1 MFNIHRLARATSN
14 SISISWSP
22 PKQQEIKVRN
32 YILGFGVGIPD
43 VETRILE
50 EKLRY
55 YEIKNL
61 ESNSEYVL
69 SLRARNSAGD
79 GEPAYYNIQTRDEDP
94 IDSGGYVLEVPVRL
108 RAITMSATSIVV
120 YWTDNSVSRAPHT
133 SNSRFYT
140 VRYNIVDSTRYKF
153 YNTTDMNCMI
163 DDLRPNTQYEFA
175 VKAVKGRRESPWS
188 MSEVNTTFSLSPVS
202 PPRDLAAQPDP
213 SNPQTVVLKWLPP
226 RNTNGQISGYLV
238 YYTTDSSNRDRDWSV
253 EPVNADTTLKIKN
266 LKPSTTYYFKVQTQ
280 NVNRAQ
286 QGTFSA
292 MISYKTGSLVSLS
305 GPINSNMNE
314 DLKMPTTRD
323 GMASLIFNEYLVYI
337 IAGVLIITLL
347 ISIKIVMILCRRKPQ
362 STPDGKH
369 NYNKGNSGNQP
380 PDLWIHHDQMELK
393 NVEKNPPSNDGASSS
408 GAMTLPR
415 TGHEYETEMSHTH
428 ITNSLDKRQYVP
440 GYMSK
445 SYSIDLSSQITI
457 ANKIPKPFDFFL
469 YSATSMNSTLDR
481 THYPRT
487 YNRMMMDAN
496 SSQQNLNQTQMTTI
510 PQTPEN
516 PYSYDSMPS
525 NYR

>member
-1 MFNIHRLARATSN
+1 MDFIFELFSARATSN

-43 VETRILE
+43 VETRILD
-50 EKLRY
+50 EKMRFF
-55 YEIKNL
+55 EIKEL

-69 SLRARNSAGD
+69 SLRARNLAGD

-94 IDSGGYVLEVPVRL
+94 IESGGYVLEVPVRL

-120 YWTDNSVSRAPHT
+120 YWTDNSVIRAPHT
-133 SNSRFYT
+133 STSRFYT
-140 VRYNIVDSTRYKF
+140 VRYNIVDATRYKYF
-153 YNTTDMNCMI
+153 NTTDMNCMI

-202 PPRDLAAQPDP
+202 PPRDLTAQPD
-213 SNPQTVVLKWLPP
+213 SLNPHTVILKWLPP
-226 RNTNGQISGYLV
+226 RNNNGQINGYMV
-238 YYTTDSSNRDRDWSV
+238 YYTTDSSSRDRDWSS
-253 EPVNADTTLKIKN
+253 EPVNTETSLKIKN
-266 LKPSTTYYFKVQTQ
+266 LKPNTMYYFKVQTQ

-292 MISYKTGSLVSLS
+292 MISYKTGNLVSLS
-305 GPINSNMNE
+305 SPTNTNMNE
-314 DLKMPTTRD
+314 DMRMPTND
-323 GMASLIFNEYLVYI
+323 GLASLIFNEYLIYI
-337 IAGVLIITLL
+337 IAGVMIVTLL
-347 ISIKIVMILCRRKPQ
+347 ISIKVAMILCRTKPQ

-393 NVEKNPPSNDGASSS
+393 NVEKNPPNDGASSS

-415 TGHEYETEMSHTH
+415 AGHEYETDLSHPH

-445 SYSIDLSSQITI
+445 LFEYKFELECELISLVLFIL
-457 ANKIPKPFDFFL
+457 
-469 YSATSMNSTLDR
+469 
-481 THYPRT
+481 
-487 YNRMMMDAN
+487 
-496 SSQQNLNQTQMTTI
+496 
-510 PQTPEN
+510 
-516 PYSYDSMPS
+516 
-525 NYR
+525 